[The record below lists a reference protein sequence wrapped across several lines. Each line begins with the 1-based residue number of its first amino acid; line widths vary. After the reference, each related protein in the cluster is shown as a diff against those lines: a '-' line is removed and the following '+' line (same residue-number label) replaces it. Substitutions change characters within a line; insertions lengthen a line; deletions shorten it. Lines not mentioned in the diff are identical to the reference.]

1 MSKYLCPALG
11 GINENDQDLCP
22 PKRTPENLCCYSCDL
37 STPQSRCR
45 SSRLSGRMLEN
56 CKNGIKLRR
65 TSPFGLMGWS
75 DRWLARILCSRS
87 WL

>member
-37 STPQSRCR
+37 STPNRAADLPACQDECLKIAKME
-45 SSRLSGRMLEN
+45 SSCGEPVLL
-56 CKNGIKLRR
+56 
-65 TSPFGLMGWS
+65 
-75 DRWLARILCSRS
+75 D
-87 WL
+87 